1 MRNVLKF
8 TAATAFALAV
18 CGASGTTGADAAALI
33 TDDPRYVDK
42 AYQPPEQYQAE
53 FQYYDP
59 DGNVSVM
66 SFPVNEATDADT
78 VAAWFQYFNI
88 WSAEEA
94 MLNAMRAL
102 VETTVLSAKVELL
115 GKRIDAVVAS
125 ANDAVKKI
133 DRTKVVDEHGN
144 KIESILKII
153 NNDSGG
159 SDVEVT
165 TEGTPV
171 DRVSLDYTGMPTDP
185 NKPAP
190 LEIKGFGANAN
201 NPWLLPHPRDGA
213 IHWGHVSMLADK
225 KSIEATYGSTDV
237 FSYTF
242 GLKGWGTPTADSV
255 KCDDALSSQLLTGDE
270 THHVVTRLNNGTLH
284 YTPVGKLSVM
294 SPDDSTITT
303 NAANGATETGKAS
316 LYGYNLDATGS
327 GYIPSKGSDGGAL
340 TWLNPADMV
349 DGTSLAQA
357 TTGSGTKVWEV
368 KDAHSYAGA
377 QARHYFGTGDD
388 SALGWHELPNVT
400 TNNVVGDEKTISSTF
415 DQTGETK
422 ILGLKGFPTSG
433 TLLALACQGGDLLY
447 IPFPAGGGTN
457 LVAVDDVSVSSNTT
471 GRLQLHGWE
480 TQGSCGEKAAE
491 ILAGGEAASQSKHE
505 IVTRYGGAGGSMH
518 YLPFDVFPHP
528 NTDDFTIDANTKAFT
543 IRGEEGKYLC
553 GTAQGG
559 VEWKPTNGVDGAS
572 IVLADNVAALNG
584 FAGADPG
591 MMPFKD
597 DGGKLA
603 WREQAPVAVDRVS
616 VVTNQDREITL
627 NGFSVASDNAVPF
640 KSNGVLVWGSV
651 AAITNRI
658 VAGAG
663 INVTDNGE
671 GTLTISAKALD
682 TNGGTATYQTL
693 TVVTSVQY
701 NPSTHKFQ
709 CKTRQITFLGS
720 AQAESGW
727 TDVFEAT
734 SHKGEHQ

>member
-1 MRNVLKF
+1 MKGLTAIIAAACAVFAAVCHAADGEQQYVNSDAKNVGYEEPTSYTAKF
-8 TAATAFALAV
+8 DIIKKDGSIQTYDCPVSAQNFQADIDAAFGRLSGYNVNSVALNALRALADV
-18 CGASGTTGADAAALI
+18 EML
-33 TDDPRYVDK
+33 REYDK
-42 AYQPPEQYQAE
+42 YL
-53 FQYYDP
+53 
-59 DGNVSVM
+59 GN
-66 SFPVNEATDADT
+66 
-78 VAAWFQYFNI
+78 
-88 WSAEEA
+88 
-94 MLNAMRAL
+94 
-102 VETTVLSAKVELL
+102 
-115 GKRIDAVVAS
+115 RIDALEQS
-125 ANDAVKKI
+125 ANAAFASI
-133 DRTKVVDEHGN
+133 DKVKVVDDHGN
-144 KIESILKII
+144 QIETLFKLVKE
-153 NNDSGG
+153 G
-159 SDVEVT
+159 SEVEVST
-165 TEGTPV
+165 AGVPV
-171 DRVSLDYTGMPTDP
+171 DGRSVDFTGASTDP
-185 NKPAP
+185 NTPAP
-190 LEIKGFGANAN
+190 IEVKGFGANADS
-201 NPWLLPHPRDGA
+201 PWMIPHPLNGA
-213 IHWGHVSMLADK
+213 MHWGHVSMLADK
-225 KSIEATYGSTDV
+225 KSIEATYGSTDI
-237 FSYTF
+237 FRYTF
-242 GLKGWGTPTADSV
+242 GLKGWDTPTADSV
-255 KCDDALSSQLLTGDE
+255 KCDDALSSQLLTGDG

-357 TTGSGTKVWEV
+357 TTGSGKKVWEV

-422 ILGLKGFPTSG
+422 IFGLKGFPTSG
-433 TLLALACQGGDLLY
+433 TLLALACKGGDLLY

-457 LVAVDDVSVSSNTT
+457 IVAVDDLSVSSNAM
-471 GRLQLHGWE
+471 GRLQLNGWE
-480 TQGSCGEKAAE
+480 TQGACSENAAE
-491 ILAGGEAASQSKHE
+491 ILAGGEATAQSKHE
-505 IVTRYGGAGGSMH
+505 IVTRYGGAGGSIH

-528 NTDDFTIDANTKAFT
+528 NTDDFTIDPGTKAFT
-543 IRGEEGKYLC
+543 IKGEEGKFLC

-572 IVLADNVAALNG
+572 IVLAENVAALNG
-584 FAGADPG
+584 FAGAAPG

-627 NGFSVASDNAVPF
+627 NGFSIASDNAVPF

>member
-1 MRNVLKF
+1 M
-8 TAATAFALAV
+8 

-171 DRVSLDYTGMPTDP
+171 DKKSIDYTGMPTGP

-213 IHWGHVSMLADK
+213 IHWGHVAMLADR

-242 GLKGWGTPTADSV
+242 GLKGWDTPTADAV
-255 KCDDALSSQLLTGDE
+255 KCDDALSSQLLTGDG

-327 GYIPSKGSDGGAL
+327 GYIPSKGGDGGAL

-368 KDAHSYAGA
+368 KDAHSYAGT

-422 ILGLKGFPTSG
+422 IFGLKGFPTSG

-480 TQGSCGEKAAE
+480 TQGACSEKAAE
-491 ILAGGEAASQSKHE
+491 ILAGGEATAQSKHE
-505 IVTRYGGAGGSMH
+505 IVTRYGGAGGSIH

-528 NTDDFTIDANTKAFT
+528 NTDDFTIDPGTKAFT
-543 IRGEEGKYLC
+543 IKGEEGKYLC

-572 IVLADNVAALNG
+572 IILADNVAALNG

-616 VVTNQDREITL
+616 VVTNQDREIAL

>member
-1 MRNVLKF
+1 MRNFKAIFAVVL
-8 TAATAFALAV
+8 ALAV
-18 CGASGTTGADAAALI
+18 HGVHAVTGPAAAELI
-33 TDDPRYVDK
+33 TSDAGTVGYKTPESYLLQFQRIQGGTVYDYEYSVGSFDDV
-42 AYQPPEQYQAE
+42 E
-53 FQYYDP
+53 
-59 DGNVSVM
+59 VV
-66 SFPVNEATDADT
+66 
-78 VAAWFQYFNI
+78 FNTLSGI
-88 WSAEEA
+88 ISAKEA
-94 MLNAMRAL
+94 MLNAMKAL
-102 VETTVLSAKVELL
+102 ANVAILHETDTWL
-115 GKRIDAVVAS
+115 GKRIDALEKS
-125 ANDAVKKI
+125 AKTALAQVDKTEVI
-133 DRTKVVDEHGN
+133 DEHGN
-144 KIESILKII
+144 QIESILKII
-153 NNDSGG
+153 KKPGDEGETI
-159 SDVEVT
+159 EVT

-171 DRVSLDYTGMPTDP
+171 DKKSIDYTGMPTGP

-213 IHWGHVSMLADK
+213 IHWGHVAMLADR

-242 GLKGWGTPTADSV
+242 GLKGWDTPTADSV

-368 KDAHSYAGA
+368 KDAHSYAGT

-422 ILGLKGFPTSG
+422 IFGLKGFPTSG

-457 LVAVDDVSVSSNTT
+457 LVAVDDLSVSSNAM
-471 GRLQLHGWE
+471 GRLQLNGWE

-491 ILAGGEAASQSKHE
+491 ILAGSEAASQSKHE
-505 IVTRYGGAGGSMH
+505 IVTRVGGAGGNIH

-528 NTDDFTIDANTKAFT
+528 NTDDFTIDANTKVFT
-543 IRGEEGKYLC
+543 IKGTDGKFLK

-559 VEWKPTNGVDGAS
+559 VEWADVPTNGVDGAS
-572 IVLADNVAALNG
+572 IVLTNGIASLNG
-584 FAGADPG
+584 FAIAGPDTVA
-591 MMPFKD
+591 FKD
-597 DGGKLA
+597 SSGNLA
-603 WREQAPVAVDRVS
+603 WRVQPPASVDGVS
-616 VVTNQDREITL
+616 VVSNAEHKLEMGGFAIAPPGTVPTRTQGGITWLPSGGGAATRLVGTDGSLVVLGSGLTTN
-627 NGFSVASDNAVPF
+627 SVTFASEANA
-640 KSNGVLVWGSV
+640 
-651 AAITNRI
+651 
-658 VAGAG
+658 
-663 INVTDNGE
+663 NVTVKIAADG
-671 GTLTISAKALD
+671 
-682 TNGGTATYQTL
+682 NGGATVKIGVYW
-693 TVVTSVQY
+693 
-701 NPSTHKFQ
+701 
-709 CKTRQITFLGS
+709 R
-720 AQAESGW
+720 
-727 TDVFEAT
+727 
-734 SHKGEHQ
+734 

>member
-1 MRNVLKF
+1 MRNFKAIFSVVL
-8 TAATAFALAV
+8 ALAV
-18 CGASGTTGADAAALI
+18 HGVHAVTGPAAAELI
-33 TDDPRYVDK
+33 TSDAGTVGYQTPESYLLQFQRIQGGTVDDYE
-42 AYQPPEQYQAE
+42 Y
-53 FQYYDP
+53 
-59 DGNVSVM
+59 SVE
-66 SFPVNEATDADT
+66 SFDDVEA
-78 VAAWFQYFNI
+78 VFNTLSGI
-88 WSAEEA
+88 ISAKEA
-94 MLNAMRAL
+94 MLNAMKAL
-102 VETTVLSAKVELL
+102 ANVAILHETDTWL
-115 GKRIDAVVAS
+115 GKRIEALEKS
-125 ANDAVKKI
+125 AKNALAQVDKTEVI
-133 DRTKVVDEHGN
+133 DEHGN
-144 KIESILKII
+144 QIESILKII
-153 NNDSGG
+153 KKPGDEGETI
-159 SDVEVT
+159 EVT

-171 DRVSLDYTGMPTDP
+171 DKKSIDYTGMPTGP

-190 LEIKGFGANAN
+190 LEIKGFSDAVGLN
-201 NPWLLPHPRDGA
+201 WLIPHPKGSALAWDGLQEL
-213 IHWGHVSMLADK
+213 IDLETID
-225 KSIEATYGSTDV
+225 STSDSARA
-237 FSYTF
+237 FGIKL
-242 GLKGWGTPTADSV
+242 GLKGWNKPLEVPGLCTHSLTEMLGG
-255 KCDDALSSQLLTGDE
+255 KDDATPHYVLTKHGDA
-270 THHVVTRLNNGTLH
+270 LH
-284 YTPVGKLSVM
+284 YTPIGDAISGGPAVDNASL
-294 SPDDSTITT
+294 TT
-303 NAANGATETGKAS
+303 NEVNGAAEQGKAS
-316 LYGYNLDATGS
+316 LYGWNL
-327 GYIPSKGSDGGAL
+327 PSARGGAIPCKGNG
-340 TWLNPADMV
+340 NPATLDWKAPGDMV
-349 DGTSLAQA
+349 DGTSIA
-357 TTGSGTKVWEV
+357 TTERGEGVVWEV
-368 KDAHSYAGA
+368 RDAHSYAGA

-422 ILGLKGFPTSG
+422 IFGLKGFPTSG

-457 LVAVDDVSVSSNTT
+457 IVAVDDMSVSSNTT
-471 GRLQLHGWE
+471 GRLQLNGWE
-480 TQGSCGEKAAE
+480 TQGSCSEKAAE
-491 ILAGGEAASQSKHE
+491 ILAGGEATAQSKHE
-505 IVTRYGGAGGSMH
+505 IVTRYGGAGGSIH

-528 NTDDFTIDANTKAFT
+528 NTDDFTIDPGTKAFT
-543 IRGEEGKYLC
+543 IKGEEGKFLC

-572 IVLADNVAALNG
+572 IILAENVAALNG

>member
-165 TEGTPV
+165 TEGVPA
-171 DRVSLDYTGMPTDP
+171 DRISLDYTGVPTGP

-190 LEIKGFGANAN
+190 LEIKGFGAASHNRAN
-201 NPWLLPHPRDGA
+201 LPHSDGSALAWDHA
-213 IHWGHVSMLADK
+213 ISLFDPFTMSARTVPNGAFGVQ
-225 KSIEATYGSTDV
+225 I
-237 FSYTF
+237 
-242 GLKGWGTPTADSV
+242 GLKGWDTPTADSV

-327 GYIPSKGSDGGAL
+327 GYIPSKGGDGGAL

-357 TTGSGTKVWEV
+357 TTGSGKKVWEV
-368 KDAHSYAGA
+368 KDAHSYAGT

-422 ILGLKGFPTSG
+422 IFGLKGFPTSG

-480 TQGSCGEKAAE
+480 TQGACSEKAAE
-491 ILAGGEAASQSKHE
+491 ILAGGEATAQSKHE
-505 IVTRYGGAGGSMH
+505 IVTRYGGAGGSIH

-528 NTDDFTIDANTKAFT
+528 NTDDFTIDPGTKAFS
-543 IRGEEGKYLC
+543 IKGEDGKYLC

-559 VEWKPTNGVDGAS
+559 VEWMPTNGVDRAS
-572 IVLADNVAALNG
+572 IVLTDGIASLNG
-584 FAGADPG
+584 FANAEPD
-591 MMPFKD
+591 MVAFKD
-597 DGGKLA
+597 SSGNLA
-603 WREQAPVAVDRVS
+603 WRLQPPLLVDGV
-616 VVTNQDREITL
+616 
-627 NGFSVASDNAVPF
+627 SVASNAENRLEVGGFAVAPPGTVPTRTQGGITWLPSGGGAATRLVGTDGSF
-640 KSNGVLVWGSV
+640 VVLGSGLT
-651 AAITNRI
+651 TNS
-658 VAGAG
+658 VTFASETNA
-663 INVTDNGE
+663 NVTVWIAAAG
-671 GTLTISAKALD
+671 
-682 TNGGTATYQTL
+682 NGGATVKIGVYW
-693 TVVTSVQY
+693 
-701 NPSTHKFQ
+701 
-709 CKTRQITFLGS
+709 R
-720 AQAESGW
+720 
-727 TDVFEAT
+727 
-734 SHKGEHQ
+734 

>member
-1 MRNVLKF
+1 MRNSKAIFAVVL
-8 TAATAFALAV
+8 ALAV
-18 CGASGTTGADAAALI
+18 HGVHAVTGPAAAELI
-33 TDDPRYVDK
+33 TSDPATVGYKAPDSVLMQFQRIDSGVFYAYDYSIGFDTIDDDVEK
-42 AYQPPEQYQAE
+42 AFASLS
-53 FQYYDP
+53 
-59 DGNVSVM
+59 GIIT
-66 SFPVNEATDADT
+66 AK
-78 VAAWFQYFNI
+78 
-88 WSAEEA
+88 EA
-94 MLNAMRAL
+94 MLNAMKAL
-102 VETTVLSAKVELL
+102 AHVALLYESDKQL
-115 GKRIDAVVAS
+115 GKRIDALEKS
-125 ANDAVKKI
+125 AKNALAQVDKTEVI
-133 DRTKVVDEHGN
+133 DEHGN
-144 KIESILKII
+144 QIESILKII
-153 NNDSGG
+153 KKPGDEGETI
-159 SDVEVT
+159 EVT

-171 DRVSLDYTGMPTDP
+171 DKKSIDYTGMPTGP

-213 IHWGHVSMLADK
+213 IHWGHVAMLADR

-242 GLKGWGTPTADSV
+242 SLKGWDTPTADAV

-316 LYGYNLDATGS
+316 LYGYNLESTGA
-327 GYIPSKGSDGGAL
+327 GFIPSKGNDGGEL

-422 ILGLKGFPTSG
+422 IFGLKGFPTSG

-471 GRLQLHGWE
+471 GRLQLNGWE
-480 TQGSCGEKAAE
+480 TQGACSEKAAE
-491 ILAGGEAASQSKHE
+491 ILAGGEATAQSKHE
-505 IVTRYGGAGGSMH
+505 IVTRYGGAGGSIH

-528 NTDDFTIDANTKAFT
+528 NTDDFSIDANTKAFT

-559 VEWKPTNGVDGAS
+559 VEWKPTNGVDRAS
-572 IVLADNVAALNG
+572 IVLAENVAALNG

>member
-1 MRNVLKF
+1 MSNRLK
-8 TAATAFALAV
+8 TLAAIALALVAHGVRAVTGPAAADLITSDAATVDYKAPKEVVMHFHRVKNGEVFNFDWNVSMDNLQGDVENALAQM
-18 CGASGTTGADAAALI
+18 SGTLSI
-33 TDDPRYVDK
+33 K
-42 AYQPPEQYQAE
+42 
-53 FQYYDP
+53 
-59 DGNVSVM
+59 
-66 SFPVNEATDADT
+66 
-78 VAAWFQYFNI
+78 
-88 WSAEEA
+88 EA
-94 MLNAMRAL
+94 MMNSIRAL
-102 VETTVLSAKVELL
+102 AEIAVLYESDTML
-115 GKRIDAVVAS
+115 GKRIDALEKS
-125 ANDAVKKI
+125 AKTALAQVDKTEVI
-133 DRTKVVDEHGN
+133 DEHGN
-144 KIESILKII
+144 QIESILKII
-153 NNDSGG
+153 KKPGDEGETI
-159 SDVEVT
+159 EVT

-171 DRVSLDYTGMPTDP
+171 DRVSLDYTGMSTGP

-190 LEIKGFGANAN
+190 LEVKGFSGVLGLN
-201 NPWLLPHPRDGA
+201 WFIPHPKG
-213 IHWGHVSMLADK
+213 GVLAWD
-225 KSIEATYGSTDV
+225 SLQELIDLETIDSSTDSTRA
-237 FSYTF
+237 FGIKL

-422 ILGLKGFPTSG
+422 IFGLKGFPTSG
-433 TLLALACQGGDLLY
+433 TLLALACQGGDLFY

-480 TQGSCGEKAAE
+480 TQGACSEKAAE
-491 ILAGGEAASQSKHE
+491 ILAGGEATAQSKHE
-505 IVTRYGGAGGSMH
+505 IVTRYGGAGGSIH

-543 IRGEEGKYLC
+543 IKGEEGKYLC

-559 VEWKPTNGVDGAS
+559 VEWMPTNGVDRAS
-572 IVLADNVAALNG
+572 IVLAENVAALNG

-597 DGGKLA
+597 DDGKLA